1 MKPNGLPSGIKKI
14 LEPLARHPKRI
25 TGSLAVVLLGTGVT
39 AFGVAP
45 LAPDAADLPVRQI
58 VEVVQALPAADQTFA
73 LRDHQFSLYRTELTR
88 STDTADTLL
97 KRLSIDDSAA
107 AAFMRSDAVARS
119 QLLGRPGRN
128 VTAEASDNQQLIKLT
143 MRWPSDDE
151 GRFSRL
157 VVERAGEGFVSRV
170 ESGTY
175 TASMRLASGSIK
187 SSLFAATDEAN
198 IPDAVAVQIADIFGG
213 DIDFHSLRKGDRF
226 SLVYETLE
234 ADGEPLRTGKV
245 LSAEFVNNGKA
256 MQAMWFN
263 ESDAATSPG
272 DLPVAVKGK
281 GAYYTLDG
289 ESLRKAYLASPMEFS
304 RISSGFKMRFHPVLQ
319 TWRAHLGVDYAA
331 PTGTAVRTVGD
342 GVVSFAGV
350 QNGFGNVV
358 FIEHKQGHTTVYAHL
373 SRMNV
378 QRGDRVVQ
386 GQNIGAVGATGWAT
400 GPHLHFEFRVNGE
413 HQDPM
418 NLARQSESVPLAA
431 AAVPVFRQQAS
442 LMRQK
447 LLAANDVDQS
457 LAQ

>member
-1 MKPNGLPSGIKKI
+1 LKPNGLPSGIKKI